1 MKQPTHIPK
10 RLAIPASGECPDFGT
25 VARLALNCA
34 LLGMQ
39 VCVMCFTQEVL
50 DRWTGY
56 SHPALSGIMLLDVL
70 DCNRATLSDWKKM
83 LQAHS
88 LDLLVLHGATNELQA
103 RRLAVRYVTALVDA
117 AAADM
122 VVLA

>member
-1 MKQPTHIPK
+1 MKPQTHSHK

-25 VARLALNCA
+25 VVRLALNCA

-39 VCVMCFTQEVL
+39 VCVMCFSQEVL
-50 DRWTGY
+50 DKWAGY

-70 DCNRATLSDWKKM
+70 DCNRATLSDWKQ
-83 LQAHS
+83 LLRAHR
-88 LDLLVLHGATNELQA
+88 LDLLVLHGATAELQSK
-103 RRLAVRYVTALVDA
+103 RLAVRYVTALVDA
-117 AAADM
+117 ASADM